1 MLKKRKKSTLFHVKK
16 LQKKLANALVK
27 TNQLIGF
34 DQVFQ
39 SINCNQLIAMHLIAN
54 AIFRIPGIK
63 DLSSPS
69 SIKIFDLKATFC
81 PSR

>member
-1 MLKKRKKSTLFHVKK
+1 MLKKRKKSTLFHVKNCK
-16 LQKKLANALVK
+16 KKLANALFR

-54 AIFRIPGIK
+54 AIFQFPVENPDVR
-63 DLSSPS
+63 SSS
-69 SIKIFDLKATFC
+69 ERETK
-81 PSR
+81 